1 MSDSPKPH
9 RWPRRKF
16 TVLERR
22 RSKLDGQTAVEHQ
35 VQTLLCGQDPDPRPS
50 VLRQTRT
57 RVDYAALPPEL
68 VQKLS
73 ARTAAASHQYPA
85 AKLESEPWI
94 LSERADPT
102 RRTPRWVWWM
112 LGSSWCTLPILT
124 PLLTVLSEPLG
135 TAYFVSPLPLTA
147 ATAVAISRWQKR
159 SPLTLTRAEAALVRK
174 HTTTV
179 RFEVPEWAKW
189 QDHYAIQVV
198 AARILSGI
206 ESSPAWQ
213 SPHCDLDRIQ
223 LDLAEEMFQIQD
235 SCENLAK
242 LHKVILDATPTP
254 GSTSTARAA
263 LEDKVF
269 EYGALYR
276 EARAAVIRRVAA
288 LHTYRQRLTEIET
301 LLSDLA
307 KATELAAR
315 TDDFSEAFSAIVRDT
330 AAADRTEAL
339 TADLDVLRERLQAE
353 LAFISGNVIHDP
365 ELAMPLSVRPITHHN

>member
-9 RWPRRKF
+9 QWPRRKF

-35 VQTLLCGQDPDPRPS
+35 VQTLLRGQDPDPRPS

-73 ARTAAASHQYPA
+73 ARTAAASHHYPA
-85 AKLESEPWI
+85 AKPWI

-135 TAYFVSPLPLTA
+135 AAYFVSPLPLTA

-159 SPLTLTRAEAALVRK
+159 SPLTLTRTEETLVRK

-198 AARILSGI
+198 AARILSAI

-213 SPHCDLDRIQ
+213 SPYCDLDRIQ
-223 LDLAEEMFQIQD
+223 LDLAEEMFQIRS
-235 SCENLAK
+235 SCVSLAK
-242 LHKVILDATPTP
+242 LRNVVLDATPTP

-263 LEDKVF
+263 LEHKVS
-269 EYGALYR
+269 EYEALYR

-288 LHTYRQRLTEIET
+288 LYTYRQHLAEIET

-307 KATELAAR
+307 KATDLAER

-330 AAADRTEAL
+330 AAAERTESL
-339 TADLDVLRERLQAE
+339 TADLEVLQERLQAE
-353 LAFISGNVIHDP
+353 LAFISGTVIHDP
-365 ELAMPLSVRPITHHN
+365 ELAMPLSVRPITHHH